1 MADGVLWSLVNPNNL
16 DILGSFQRGADM
28 AQKAQIENTRRNT
41 LAQLAGMGNGQ
52 PVDYQ
57 KAVTALA
64 AAGDLQGAAAIGQ
77 LYGQQDDRQ
86 FRRDTSSRDFAFRQ
100 QESER
105 AQKNADRSYGLQ
117 GAQFNFTKEQANKP
131 QIVQVEDPNTGIKI
145 PYAFNPLSMRFTPL
159 ANGGVPGPMPSNG
172 APQVPGQP
180 QIPGQ
185 QTAPVQQPLVPSPP
199 PGVDVKEWRKQAA
212 KNAFGLTQAL
222 PTMEST
228 VKEIDQLIA
237 HPGLNSIAGPIDQ
250 YRPSVTMGSQGRDA
264 LARYEQLKGR
274 AFLQAYN
281 SLRGGG
287 QITEVEGAKAQN
299 AMARL
304 DRAQSEEE
312 FKTALKDFRDAVEQG
327 MNKIRGARPPA
338 PAQSQTPQIDRGAI
352 EQELR
357 RRGAIQ

>member
-86 FRRDTSSRDFAFRQ
+86 FRRDTSARDFELRK
-100 QESER
+100 SEIER
-105 AQKNADRSYGLQ
+105 NQKNADRAYNLQ
-117 GAQFNFTKEQANKP
+117 GAQFAFTKEQANKP
-131 QIVQVEDPNTGIKI
+131 QVIQVEDPNTGIKT

-159 ANGGVPGPMPSNG
+159 ANGGVPGPVPSNG
-172 APQVPGQP
+172 APQVPGQ
-180 QIPGQ
+180 Q
-185 QTAPVQQPLVPSPP
+185 PVQPPLVPSPP
-199 PGVDVKEWRKQAA
+199 PGVDVKEWRKEAA
-212 KNAFGLTQAL
+212 KSAFGLTQAL

-327 MNKIRGARPPA
+327 MNKIRGARQPA

-357 RRGAIQ
+357 RRGVLQ